1 MGASTVAKKKQERVE
16 LRAEADWVRRV
27 EAEAER
33 WGLTVSSYIR
43 LAVNEKMERDR
54 RGADEPGEGEPCGE

>member
-1 MGASTVAKKKQERVE
+1 MGASVAKKKKLDRIEI
-16 LRAEADWVRRV
+16 RADAAWARQV

-33 WGLTVSSYIR
+33 WGMAVAAYIR

-54 RGADEPGEGEPCGE
+54 RGEPKGEG